1 MKRLKKFVGK
11 LEMQGELE
19 RYNDIIQTQLSQGIV
34 ERADEVVKDGRE
46 FYIPHEAVVR
56 ENAESTQRY
65 ALFMMILQEQMQVSP
80 HSTSVS
86 KSALHYRT
94 SFGTC

>member
-1 MKRLKKFVGK
+1 
-11 LEMQGELE
+11 MQGELE
-19 RYNDIIQTQLSQGIV
+19 RYNDIIQTQLSEGIV

-46 FYIPHEAVVR
+46 FYIPHKAVLR
-56 ENAESTQRY
+56 ENAESTKIR
-65 ALFMMILQEQMQVSP
+65 IVSEQVQVQVPP